1 MARPPESQTVSK
13 TRLMRC
19 LSLDEVLALPRRVIA
34 TARASRP
41 AERLLLCY
49 TFRNKALTIQPMQP
63 IKQLAHVLGRLASEG
78 QTLFTLADLRA
89 TLPEHSVGAFRAVV
103 MRAEREGLLR
113 RVCRGLYRYPAA
125 GSSDGLLLY
134 HAAARLRAGAFN
146 YISLESVLSDAGV
159 ISQIPM
165 NHVTLMS
172 SARTATLSCGEF
184 GSIECVHTKKRP
196 AELADQLV
204 YDARCHLWRASV
216 ALALRDMTAARR
228 NLDLVQQEV
237 IGDTL

>member
-1 MARPPESQTVSK
+1 M
-13 TRLMRC
+13 
-19 LSLDEVLALPRRVIA
+19 
-34 TARASRP
+34 
-41 AERLLLCY
+41 LCD
-49 TFRNKALTIQPMQP
+49 TFHNKALTDQPMQP
-63 IKQLAHVLGRLASEG
+63 IKHLARVLAHLASEG

-89 TLPEHSVGAFRAVV
+89 TLPEHSFGAFRAVI
-103 MRAEREGLLR
+103 MRAEREGILR
-113 RVCRGLYRYPAA
+113 RVCRGLYRYPAT

-146 YISLESVLSDAGV
+146 YISLESALSDAGV

-172 SARTATLSCGEF
+172 SGRTATLSCGGF

-196 AELADQLV
+196 AELANQLV

-216 ALALRDMTAARR
+216 ALALRDMTAAHR